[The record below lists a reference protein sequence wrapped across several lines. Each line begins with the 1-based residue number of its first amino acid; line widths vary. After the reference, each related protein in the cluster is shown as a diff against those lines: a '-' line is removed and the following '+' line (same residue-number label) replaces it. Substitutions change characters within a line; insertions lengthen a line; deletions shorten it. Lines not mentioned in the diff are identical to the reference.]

1 MTKMGILGK
10 KHKEIGKVV
19 LLPLNHIVSNPNQP
33 RKYFDTEAIQ
43 ELSRS
48 IAQNGLLQPV
58 TVRRLPGDRYE
69 LIAGERRTMAFR
81 SLGEEYIP
89 GIVEEYTGGQS
100 AVMALVEN
108 LQRKNLNYFEEAVG
122 IATLMEELGLS
133 QMQVSQKLGKAQSTV
148 ANKLRLLKYPPE
160 LREKMLAASLTE
172 RHARALLK
180 ISDDQ
185 MLENLVEHIII
196 NQLNVEQTERY
207 IENLSSE
214 RKRSR
219 STRIFVVKDMRI
231 FQNTIHKAVDLMCKS
246 GINVDMA
253 TAESEEFLEY
263 TLKIPKSAIYRSKK
277 LEPASVAG
285 GSA

>member
-1 MTKMGILGK
+1 MGILGK

-33 RKYFDTEAIQ
+33 RKYFDPEAIQ

-100 AVMALVEN
+100 AILALVEN

-122 IATLMEELGLS
+122 IATLMEELNLS

-148 ANKLRLLKYPPE
+148 ANKLRLLKYSPV

-180 ISDDQ
+180 ITDDQ
-185 MLENLVEHIII
+185 ILENLVEHIII

-207 IENLSSE
+207 IENLSNE
-214 RKRSR
+214 RKRSKN
-219 STRIFVVKDMRI
+219 TRIFVVKDMRI
-231 FQNTIHKAVDLMCKS
+231 FQNTIHKAVDLMRES
-246 GINVDMA
+246 GIDVDMA

-263 TLKIPKSAIYRSKK
+263 TLKIPKSAIYRSKQ
-277 LEPASVAG
+277 LEPVNVAG

>member
-1 MTKMGILGK
+1 MGILGK

-148 ANKLRLLKYPPE
+148 ANKLRLLKYSPV

-180 ISDDQ
+180 ITDDQ
-185 MLENLVEHIII
+185 ILENLVEHIII

-207 IENLSSE
+207 IENLSNE
-214 RKRSR
+214 RKRSKN
-219 STRIFVVKDMRI
+219 TRIFVVKDMRI
-231 FQNTIHKAVDLMCKS
+231 FQNTIHKAVDLMRES
-246 GINVDMA
+246 GIDVDMA

-263 TLKIPKSAIYRSKK
+263 TLKIPKSAIYRSKQ
-277 LEPASVAG
+277 LEPVNVAG

>member
-33 RKYFDTEAIQ
+33 RKYFDPEAIQ

-100 AVMALVEN
+100 AILALVEN

-122 IATLMEELGLS
+122 IATLMEELNLS

-148 ANKLRLLKYPPE
+148 ANKLRLLKYSPV

-180 ISDDQ
+180 ITDDQ
-185 MLENLVEHIII
+185 ILENLVEHIII

-207 IENLSSE
+207 IENLSNE
-214 RKRSR
+214 RKRSKN
-219 STRIFVVKDMRI
+219 TRIFVVKDMRI
-231 FQNTIHKAVDLMCKS
+231 FQNTIHKAVDLMRES
-246 GINVDMA
+246 GIDVDMA

-263 TLKIPKSAIYRSKK
+263 TLKIPKSAIYRSKQ
-277 LEPASVAG
+277 LEPVNVAG